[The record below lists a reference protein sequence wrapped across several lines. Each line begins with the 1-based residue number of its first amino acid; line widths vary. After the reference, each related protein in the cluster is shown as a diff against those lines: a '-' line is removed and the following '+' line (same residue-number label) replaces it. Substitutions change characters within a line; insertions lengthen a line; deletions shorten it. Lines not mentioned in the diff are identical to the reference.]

1 MKNEAGTSKLL
12 AIPIICFVISLLVY
26 WVIRSQTNLS
36 MIQRYHKS
44 VTESSANGL
53 TNLSVF
59 MAMIII
65 YLLVIVG
72 KISKNVS
79 KMHFFS
85 NIVQLLL

>member
-1 MKNEAGTSKLL
+1 MKNEGGTSELL
-12 AIPIICFVISLLVY
+12 AIPIIGFVISLLVY

-36 MIQRYHKS
+36 MIQKYHKS

-72 KISKNVS
+72 NISKNVS
-79 KMHFFS
+79 KEHYF
-85 NIVQLLL
+85 